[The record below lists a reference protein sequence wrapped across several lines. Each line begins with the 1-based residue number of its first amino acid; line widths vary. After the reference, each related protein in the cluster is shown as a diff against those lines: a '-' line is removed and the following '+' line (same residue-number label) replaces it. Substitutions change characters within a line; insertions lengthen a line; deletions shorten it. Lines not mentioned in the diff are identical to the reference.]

1 VGARGPKP
9 SQPCGTVAAYK
20 RHRRAGEDPCAACAA
35 AWATKQREM
44 YAARKERTGR
54 KERDATRGK

>member
-1 VGARGPKP
+1 MGARGPKP

-44 YAARKERTGR
+44 YAARRLRSLTEEMG
-54 KERDATRGK
+54 ATRGK